1 MPARRIVC
9 LCEEPT
15 EILYHLGEQDRI
27 VGITAYTVRPPQA
40 PREKPIISHF
50 LEADLDGIVALQP
63 DLAITFSDI
72 QADISGELI
81 RRGVTVLALNQR
93 TVADI
98 LKAVRLLATVVG
110 RGADGEVY
118 ASELTTHLEAVR
130 QRAAVLPCR
139 PRVYFEEWPKP
150 MITAIGWVAELV
162 EVAGGTYIFPELSGG
177 KRGVDRIVAD
187 PAEVLRRQ
195 PDLMLA
201 SWCGAKF
208 KPQTVRQRPGW
219 ASAEFVR
226 RGRLVE
232 IPSELILQ
240 PGPAALTD
248 GLAAVHQAIAEV
260 AREL

>member
-1 MPARRIVC
+1 MPPRRIVC

-40 PREKPIISHF
+40 LREKPAVSHF
-50 LEADLDGIVALQP
+50 LEADLDGIVALEP
-63 DLAITFSDI
+63 DLAVTFSDL
-72 QADISGELI
+72 QADISAELI

-98 LKAVRLLATVVG
+98 LEAVRLLAAIVG
-110 RGADGEVY
+110 RASEGEVY

-130 QRAAVLPCR
+130 QQGLALPRR

-150 MITAIGWVAELV
+150 LITAIGWVAELV
-162 EVAGGTYIFPELSGG
+162 EAAGGEYIFPELCGG
-177 KRGVDRIVAD
+177 NTGSDRTVDD
-187 PAEVLRRQ
+187 PAEVLRRK

-201 SWCGAKF
+201 SWCGARF
-208 KPQTVRQRPGW
+208 KPQTVRERPGW
-219 ASAEFVR
+219 AEAEFVR
-226 RGRLVE
+226 RDHLVE
-232 IPSELILQ
+232 IPSEIILQ

-248 GLAAVHQAIAEV
+248 GVAAVHRAIARV
-260 AREL
+260 AAEL